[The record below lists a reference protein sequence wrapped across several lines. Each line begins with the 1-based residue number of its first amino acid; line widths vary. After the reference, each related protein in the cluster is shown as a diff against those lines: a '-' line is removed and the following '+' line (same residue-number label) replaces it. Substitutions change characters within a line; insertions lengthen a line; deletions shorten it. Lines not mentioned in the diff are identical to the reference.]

1 MRVTASVVSGIIL
14 LILGFVLLLSNILGI
29 KINFFRLFPGV
40 VLVILGIVILFGQF
54 GGHHE
59 VILDRK
65 KIDINESL
73 GEKNII
79 FAEGIIDLND
89 LPKLESTEK
98 IKINVIFGS
107 GRLILNPEIPSVVH
121 ASSVFAN
128 LELPQHSVSFIGST
142 EYRLGDIQPNQ
153 PFLDIEINVIFGQL
167 EVIKPELEQE

>member
-1 MRVTASVVSGIIL
+1 MRVTASAVSGIIL
-14 LILGFVLLLSNILGI
+14 LILGVVLLLSNILGI

-40 VLVILGIVILFGQF
+40 ILVILGIVVLFGQF
-54 GGHHE
+54 GSHHE
-59 VILDRK
+59 AIFDRK
-65 KIDINESL
+65 KMDMNEPF

-89 LPKLESTEK
+89 IIELQSSKKLK
-98 IKINVIFGS
+98 VNVIFGS

-142 EYRLGDIQPNQ
+142 EYRSGDIQADK
-153 PFLDIEINVIFGQL
+153 PFLDIEANVIFGQMK
-167 EVIKPELEQE
+167 VMKPEQ